1 MAASR
6 LGAYTGRAMRRITVA
21 TESAAGAGYTAVLA
35 VAGPASLF
43 DGVGKGS
50 ISWLPVNGQ

>member
-6 LGAYTGRAMRRITVA
+6 LGAYTGKAMRRITVA

-35 VAGPASLF
+35 VAGPASLS
-43 DGVGKGS
+43 DGLGKGS
-50 ISWLPVNGQ
+50 ISCCRGTGQ